1 MVSGWLVSE
10 RTEPGP
16 EKKWEG
22 DNEKELKKERKS
34 KANLCAMCQEK
45 CQYITLA

>member
-1 MVSGWLVSE
+1 MRE
-10 RTEPGP
+10 RNREREGDR